1 MIYKEID
8 QRIGRF
14 QVATGLF
21 CPPGCG
27 ACCES
32 PNVEVTV
39 LEVLPLAEEILLR
52 REEER
57 ALNAIEEKED
67 QGDLRCIHHR
77 PDGPDSEKGKCS
89 CYPLRPL
96 VCRLFGFASRRTK
109 FGEIELSTCKILKE
123 KKPEA
128 FRRARIGLREGLE
141 GCRRFLTSSQAFD
154 LSCSDQPLFTKNT
167 RLLVFEP
174 QPPTTELRE
183 FTRINR
189 LIFRALI
196 DIMIR
201 NPAG

>member
-1 MIYKEID
+1 MSDFSIDHGSEVLMIYKEID

-27 ACCES
+27 TCCES
-32 PNVEVTV
+32 PNVEATA
-39 LEVLPLAEEILLR
+39 LEVLSLAEEILLR

-57 ALNAIEEKED
+57 ALNAIEEKEN

-96 VCRLFGFASRRTK
+96 VCRLFGFASRRNK

-123 KKPEA
+123 KEPEA
-128 FRRARIGLREGLE
+128 FRRAQIGLREGLKVPVYQDTFYRIASACPDK
-141 GCRRFLTSSQAFD
+141 GFRSLPINQA
-154 LSCSDQPLFTKNT
+154 LKA
-167 RLLVFEP
+167 
-174 QPPTTELRE
+174 
-183 FTRINR
+183 
-189 LIFRALI
+189 ALGYLYWKRPRGWR
-196 DIMIR
+196 D
-201 NPAG
+201 AVAF